1 MRDFQLS
8 YFHCCTFSLTLGFI
22 PLANTGL
29 SMHQTSLSR
38 KLLTKVL
45 SVYFILTFVVTLG
58 QIVAEYFNTKSHING
73 ELSTLQQTISG
84 SLTRAIWELNT
95 QQALIIAD
103 GLLAIPSIEGIIVR
117 DDSGA
122 VITQLGQY
130 IDITEK
136 YSNELVK
143 EGVQLTEQQSG
154 LFGYTFPLIFEFSGR
169 ATQVGDVTLFSS
181 SSIVLDRIKIGIYF
195 LIGNAVLKTTF
206 LIILFLLAFRKQLT
220 LPLAELTQQIEE
232 LEMDNLEGAQVQT
245 QHLDTNE
252 LLVMADAFNRLIAR
266 VQDYKGQLENTQK
279 QLLTSNEKLDQ
290 HNLNLEQE
298 VSRKTSGLSQA
309 MMDLQQQKQELETKQ
324 QALREEIERR
334 RHTED
339 ALRSKQVELEKLVND
354 LRQAQDRLVQSEK
367 MAALGGL
374 VAGITHE
381 VNTPVGIGVTATSFL
396 AEKLQLLEQAY
407 QDKSLTPKV
416 LENFMQE
423 AKQSTELLNT
433 NLQRASELI
442 ASFKQIAV
450 DQTSEAIRTIQ
461 LQEYLNE
468 IIRSLQPHFKKTKHH
483 IEVNCPE
490 NLVLSCPAGAISQIF
505 TNLLMNSLIHGFEHI
520 EEGNIN
526 ITVVDEGNV
535 VDITYSDNGKGLNTE
550 QLEQLFHPFFTTKR
564 DQGGSGLGTHIT
576 YNLVRQ
582 TLGGSI
588 QVRSELGQGLA
599 YHIRF
604 PKILKR

>member
-1 MRDFQLS
+1 MQ
-8 YFHCCTFSLTLGFI
+8 
-22 PLANTGL
+22 
-29 SMHQTSLSR
+29 QKSLSR

-58 QIVAEYFNTKSHING
+58 QIVAEYFNTKNHING
-73 ELSTLQQTISG
+73 ELATLQQTISG

-130 IDITEK
+130 IDISEK
-136 YSNELVK
+136 YSNQLVK

-206 LIILFLLAFRKQLT
+206 LIILFLMAFRKQLT
-220 LPLAELTQQIEE
+220 LPLSELTQQIEE
-232 LEMDNLEGAQVQT
+232 LEMDNLDGARVEI
-245 QHLDTNE
+245 QHGDTSE
-252 LLVMADAFNRLIAR
+252 LSVMADAFNRLIAR

-279 QLLTSNEKLDQ
+279 QLLASNEKLDQ
-290 HNLNLEQE
+290 HNLILEQE
-298 VSRKTSGLSQA
+298 VARKTSGLSQA
-309 MMDLQQQKQELETKQ
+309 MMDLQQQKQELEVKQ

-334 RHTED
+334 RHTEE
-339 ALRSKQVELEKLVND
+339 ALRSKQSELEKLVND

-396 AEKLQLLEQAY
+396 SEKLTALEHAY
-407 QDKSLTPKV
+407 NDKSLTPKV
-416 LENFMQE
+416 LEHFIAE
-423 AKQSTELLNT
+423 AKQGAELLNT
-433 NLQRASELI
+433 NLVRASELI

-505 TNLLMNSLIHGFEHI
+505 TNLLMNSLIHGFEHMD
-520 EEGNIN
+520 EGDIN
-526 ITVVDEGNV
+526 ITVIDEGNV
-535 VDITYSDNGKGLNTE
+535 VDITYSDNGKGLTAE
-550 QLEQLFHPFFTTKR
+550 QLEKLFHPFFTTKR

-588 QVRSELGQGLA
+588 QVRSEPGQGLS

-604 PKILKR
+604 PKNLKR